1 MVFCDQKS
9 AYPRVK
15 WEFLLRVM
23 ERMGLHEDYR
33 MMVQSLYKNASVHMK
48 VNGAVGEGFEMQHGL
63 HQGCP
68 CSPLLYLLCLQ
79 TFMSLMATYDG
90 DGDASRRLRGIQL
103 PRRDGT
109 EGEVTAL
116 GYADDLVGMLADE
129 QQLTRFKELLA
140 VYERGSGAE
149 NDWAE
154 KTAAIRVG
162 SLRESTAMPSEW
174 DGPPE
179 ERLFGK
185 EAVIRYLGVFL
196 GAPEGVARWQAP
208 RQRLA
213 HRALA
218 RVRAVPVPR
227 LHCASVRGHA
237 GQSALGR

>member
-1 MVFCDQKS
+1 
-9 AYPRVK
+9 
-15 WEFLLRVM
+15 
-23 ERMGLHEDYR
+23 

-79 TFMSLMATYDG
+79 TFMSLMATDDG

-149 NDWAE
+149 ND
-154 KTAAIRVG
+154 
-162 SLRESTAMPSEW
+162 
-174 DGPPE
+174 
-179 ERLFGK
+179 
-185 EAVIRYLGVFL
+185 
-196 GAPEGVARWQAP
+196 
-208 RQRLA
+208 
-213 HRALA
+213 
-218 RVRAVPVPR
+218 
-227 LHCASVRGHA
+227 
-237 GQSALGR
+237 